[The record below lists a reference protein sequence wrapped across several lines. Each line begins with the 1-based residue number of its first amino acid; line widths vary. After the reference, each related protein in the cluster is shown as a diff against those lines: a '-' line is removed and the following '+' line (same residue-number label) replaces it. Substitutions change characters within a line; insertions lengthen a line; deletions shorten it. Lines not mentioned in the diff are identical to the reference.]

1 MHNSYN
7 STMRVTLAHL
17 NAYRRNTSFSG
28 KRTPRGKN
36 ERAAPKERERDLDV
50 GCRFHGV
57 MATPV
62 ENVFGSPLHCQR
74 GWLGKKRRECAATLK
89 KRGRLLQ
96 KENRPLDRVPIRRDA
111 CASRRLIGRTVACAE
126 HIGKAIRKKAR
137 NYTLLEHSPPRYFAR
152 YFMKRSY
159 RGNY

>member
-1 MHNSYN
+1 
-7 STMRVTLAHL
+7 MRVTLAHL
-17 NAYRRNTSFSG
+17 DAYRRNASFSG

-36 ERAAPKERERDLDV
+36 ERAAPKERDLDV

-62 ENVFGSPLHCQR
+62 EDVFGSPLHCQR
-74 GWLGKKRRECAATLK
+74 GWLGKKRRECAATMK
-89 KRGRLLQ
+89 KIGRLLQ

-126 HIGKAIRKKAR
+126 HIGKAIRKDGQELYVAR
-137 NYTLLEHSPPRYFAR
+137 TFTTSRAIFREKILPWQLLAIY
-152 YFMKRSY
+152 
-159 RGNY
+159 